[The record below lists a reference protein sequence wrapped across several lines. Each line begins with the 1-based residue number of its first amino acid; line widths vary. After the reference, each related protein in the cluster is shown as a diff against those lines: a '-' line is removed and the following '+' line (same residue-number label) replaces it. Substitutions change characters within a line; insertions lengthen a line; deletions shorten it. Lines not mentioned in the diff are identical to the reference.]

1 MTGLPFVYAFWACRP
16 EVVEDAAFRRFLLE
30 RLSRAK
36 EEGLARI
43 DEIVAGASLP
53 EGFDQAA
60 GIHYLGH
67 LINYDLGEDKLE
79 AMRLFFDRLYDA
91 DLLEKPVKPLGF
103 LSF

>member
-1 MTGLPFVYAFWACRP
+1 M
-16 EVVEDAAFRRFLLE
+16 
-30 RLSRAK
+30 
-36 EEGLARI
+36 
-43 DEIVAGASLP
+43 P

-79 AMRLFFDRLYDA
+79 AMRLFFDRLYAA